1 MKKLV
6 IIIFFGIF
14 LLIKNSFA
22 SVINQEVEAAKSTIK
37 DTALA
42 TKYIFTNPITAKK
55 RIDDAL
61 ARIESECCED
71 NFEYISEIKEIK
83 ESLLNCLEKKCQ
95 NFILPI
101 YKKEKPPLK
110 VVVLKQIVVLDDLFI
125 ENDKQKYENLV
136 QQLEKDKNKQ
146 KIKNENDIK
155 IVKEQVKNLE
165 KENIKLKSTVDK
177 MLSSYQKKIKDLK
190 TENKRLT
197 DNFNTVFEAHSK
209 NKQKKLKETLK

>member
-1 MKKLV
+1 MKKKV
-6 IIIFFGIF
+6 IIIFFGFF
-14 LLIKNSFA
+14 LVIKNSFA
-22 SVINQEVEAAKSTIK
+22 NVINQEVEAAKSTIK

-42 TKYIFTNPITAKK
+42 TKYIFTNPSTAKK

-61 ARIESECCED
+61 ARIENECCED

-125 ENDKQKYENLV
+125 ENDKQKT
-136 QQLEKDKNKQ
+136 
-146 KIKNENDIK
+146 KNENDIK
-155 IVKEQVKNLE
+155 IVKEQIKILE
-165 KENIKLKSTVDK
+165 EENIKLKSTVDK

-190 TENKRLT
+190 AENNRLT
-197 DNFNTVFEAHSK
+197 DNFNMVFEAHSK

>member
-1 MKKLV
+1 M
-6 IIIFFGIF
+6 
-14 LLIKNSFA
+14 
-22 SVINQEVEAAKSTIK
+22 
-37 DTALA
+37 
-42 TKYIFTNPITAKK
+42 
-55 RIDDAL
+55 
-61 ARIESECCED
+61 
-71 NFEYISEIKEIK
+71 
-83 ESLLNCLEKKCQ
+83 EKKCQ

-165 KENIKLKSTVDK
+165 KENIKLKSAVDK

-190 TENKRLT
+190 SENKRLT
-197 DNFNTVFEAHSK
+197 DNFNMVFEAHSK
-209 NKQKKLKETLK
+209 NKQKK